1 MWVLYIDQPLFK
13 TNLCLCLFSA
23 IVAEVINPDELAL
36 AALSEEFGVY
46 KFVDFATGKE
56 GREGRRE
63 KRNDASSITSNV
75 VLVASVIALQQ
86 LWAGN

>member
-1 MWVLYIDQPLFK
+1 MSSNRKNNIL
-13 TNLCLCLFSA
+13 NLFSA

-63 KRNDASSITSNV
+63 KRNDASSFITSSNVNV
-75 VLVASVIALQQ
+75 VIVLLLSSLVALQQ
-86 LWAGN
+86 LWA